1 MRQRIPNGNMPGGG
15 PGGFPGGGPGMG
27 GMMPP
32 GGGMW

>member
-1 MRQRIPNGNMPGGG
+1 MRQRMPNGNMPGGG
-15 PGGFPGGGPGMG
+15 PGGLPGGGPGMG

>member
-1 MRQRIPNGNMPGGG
+1 VPNGNMPQGR